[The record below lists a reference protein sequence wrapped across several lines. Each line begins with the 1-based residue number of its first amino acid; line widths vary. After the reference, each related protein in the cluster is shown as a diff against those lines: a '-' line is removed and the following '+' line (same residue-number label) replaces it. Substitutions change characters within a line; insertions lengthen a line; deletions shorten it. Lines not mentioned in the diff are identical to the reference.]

1 MPVRLPRRP
10 EPYSSEVPGW
20 DQKAYI
26 KVAKRAHA
34 LSEWDML
41 AYADAAGSGMSQA
54 FTDYAKHSEVASL
67 DELRAGLIQL
77 WAIEEE
83 LRLRWEAAKD
93 LIEHTPGG

>member
-1 MPVRLPRRP
+1 MLVRLPRRP
-10 EPYSSEVPGW
+10 EQLDPEVPGW
-20 DQKAYI
+20 DLKAYA

-41 AYADAAGSGMSQA
+41 AYADAAGSGMAQA

-83 LRLRWEAAKD
+83 LRLRWEAARD
-93 LIEHTPGG
+93 VIEFTP

>member
-1 MPVRLPRRP
+1 MRLPLRRDVLQAGP
-10 EPYSSEVPGW
+10 PGW
-20 DQKAYI
+20 DTKAFD

-41 AYADAAGSGMSQA
+41 AYADAAGSGMAQA

-83 LRLRWEAAKD
+83 LRLRWEAARD
-93 LIEHTPGG
+93 VIEFTP

>member
-1 MPVRLPRRP
+1 MRLPRRP
-10 EPYSSEVPGW
+10 EQFDPEVPGW
-20 DQKAYI
+20 DLKAYA

-41 AYADAAGSGMSQA
+41 AYADAAGSGMAQA

-83 LRLRWEAAKD
+83 LRLRWEAARD
-93 LIEHTPGG
+93 VIEFTP